1 MPLQEQLTEDLKNAM
16 RQGNETLRS
25 VIRYL
30 RSDIKYAEIAKGAP
44 LDDTGVAEVISKQVK
59 QHRESITEFKK
70 GKREDLVAK
79 EEAEL
84 AILLRYLP
92 QQMDRSAIK
101 EAAQKVIQEVGAKG
115 PGDKGKVMGK
125 LMPQLRGKA
134 EGAEVSA
141 VVNELLGIA

>member
-1 MPLQEQLTEDLKNAM
+1 MEDLKEAM

-101 EAAQKVIQEVGAKG
+101 EAAQKVIQDVGAKG

-134 EGAEVSA
+134 EGAEISA

>member
-1 MPLQEQLTEDLKNAM
+1 MEDLKGAM
-16 RQGNETLRS
+16 RQGDETLRS

-30 RSDIKYAEIAKGAP
+30 RSEIKNAEIAKRAP
-44 LDDTGVAEVISKQVK
+44 LDDAGVVEVISKQVK
-59 QHRESITEFKK
+59 QHKESIAEFKK
-70 GKREDLVAK
+70 GKREDLVSK

-92 QQMDRSAIK
+92 QQMDRSAVR
-101 EAAQKVIQEVGAKG
+101 EAAQKVINDLGAKG

-134 EGAEVSA
+134 EGSEVSS
-141 VVNELLGIA
+141 VVNELLGVA